1 MSSAEYAVE
10 SVEEREMV
18 QLLRMGDAKLKQILL
33 EGTAGERHGLDHGVG
48 GIQWGVNIPKM
59 VDLTIT

>member
-33 EGTAGERHGLDHGVG
+33 EGTVAGRGMA
-48 GIQWGVNIPKM
+48 WTM
-59 VDLTIT
+59 VLCGSNEVLTYQKWWI